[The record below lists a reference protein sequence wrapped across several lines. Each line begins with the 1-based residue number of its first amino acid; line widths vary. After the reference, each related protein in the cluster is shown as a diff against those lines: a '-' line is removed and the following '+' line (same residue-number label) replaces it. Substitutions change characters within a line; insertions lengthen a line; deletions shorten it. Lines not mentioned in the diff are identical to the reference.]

1 MPVSKEILQDINL
14 NNFIVLDLETTGLDP
29 ANDKIIEIG
38 AIRFINGEEESTF
51 EKMINPQMPIPDFIT
66 KLTGIKDEDVKN
78 APTIDNELKKLLDF
92 IGDSFILG
100 HQVNF
105 DAAYIEYLLRLDE
118 KDFTNWENEN
128 QRFKYLK
135 NKRLDTLFLSRIFLP
150 FLPRMNLSTVA
161 AHFNIDL
168 ENAHRAIDDAR
179 ATGLIFLHLIEKA
192 VSTDNQVLQRIIRLL
207 YKNNNRV
214 KYFFQPILD
223 YKIKNNVK
231 VLSANVTEDIS
242 FVNQYYNIIGEA
254 DYKLGPVDEDVRVEA
269 IDENK
274 IINFFAKNGNLTKV
288 LENFETRGQQQ
299 EMAKAIAGSFNN
311 SEFSIV
317 EAATGTGKSMAYL
330 MPAVEWAVKNRQA
343 RERVIISTN
352 TKNLQ
357 EQLFF
362 KDIPSVFAIAEE
374 KFKAVLLKGKS
385 NYLCL
390 DKWKSTL
397 TDMNQRLSAQERSRI
412 LPLMSWV
419 EQTQTGDISE
429 NAGFQINQNW
439 GLWNKLI
446 AENNYC
452 PGRQCKFYNECFL
465 IRARNNARAADLVIV
480 NHSLLFS
487 DLVTENSILGEYNNL
502 IIDEAHNI
510 EKTAAEYLGI
520 RFNWWSFRNVYHHL
534 YEQEPKKTGALV
546 QLEFRLYQSNLDSSI
561 KGLMQKRITRL
572 QTESIGLKNIVQQFF
587 AELNAGLKV
596 KNQSNTNNTSET
608 KIRYFK
614 NFKSFKDIQEIIDDV
629 QSSLKGCIKK
639 LSDLLDA
646 FTDLKTDSFEFQDQI
661 HRELISIETDLDML
675 FNSFEFCIN
684 ADQDKH
690 VYWLEMPLHEKRVDI
705 TFNAVPLNVAELL
718 KTNLYDRLNVAIF
731 TSATLAVD
739 NEFSYFMNRV
749 GLNLLKDKTV
759 NTLKLHSPF
768 DLENQVLFG
777 ISDYLDDPRNERFT
791 IQLQDTIKDIHDHH
805 PTGMLTLFTN
815 YSMLNMLFN
824 QLKSHFEGK
833 HVLLLAQGKSGSRTN
848 IINQFREY
856 KESVLFGTDSF
867 WEGIDVPG
875 DALEI
880 LLITKLPFDVPTEP
894 LIAARMEEIK
904 KSGGNPFFEYSVP
917 EAIIK
922 FRQGF
927 GRLIRHKNDFGAVIV
942 CDNRLSRMQYG
953 QQFLNSLPVEAK
965 IFRDKDTMLMDLESW
980 FSNINKN

>member
-1 MPVSKEILQDINL
+1 MPISKEILQDINL
-14 NNFIVLDLETTGLDP
+14 DNFIVLDLETTGLDP
-29 ANDKIIEIG
+29 AKDRIIEIG
-38 AIRFINGEEESTF
+38 AIRYINGEEEEIF
-51 EKMINPQMPIPDFIT
+51 EEMINPQIPIPDFIT
-66 KLTGIKDEDVKN
+66 KLTGISDDDVKN
-78 APTIDNELKKLLDF
+78 APTIDERFGRLLEF
-92 IGDSFILG
+92 IDDSLILG

-105 DAAYIEYLLRLDE
+105 DASFIEYLLRKSE
-118 KDFTNWENEN
+118 EDFTNWEKDT
-128 QRFKYLK
+128 QRFKYMK

-150 FLPRMNLSTVA
+150 FLPRMNLGVVA

-168 ENAHRAIDDAR
+168 ENAHRALDDSR
-179 ATGLIFLHLIEKA
+179 ATGLIFFHLIEKA
-192 VSTDNQVLQRIIRLL
+192 IATDNQVLEKIMRLL
-207 YKNNNRV
+207 YRNNNRV

-223 YKIKNNVK
+223 YKIKNNIK
-231 VLSANVTEDIS
+231 VSTANITEDIS
-242 FVNQYYNIIGEA
+242 FVNQFYNIIGEG
-254 DYKLGPVDEDVRVEA
+254 DYKLESVDEDVRIEP
-269 IDENK
+269 IDEND
-274 IINFFAKNGNLTKV
+274 IVDSLAGNSRLTKV
-288 LENFETRGQQQ
+288 LENFENREQQQ
-299 EMAKAIAGSFNN
+299 EMGKNIAQAFNN
-311 SEFSIV
+311 SEFLIV

-330 MPAVEWAVKNRQA
+330 MPAIEWAVKNRQA

-362 KDIPSVFAIAEE
+362 KDIPSAFAVANK

-397 TDMNQRLSAQERSRI
+397 TDMNQRLSATERNRI
-412 LPLMSWV
+412 LPLMTWV
-419 EQTQTGDISE
+419 EQTQTGDIAE

-452 PGRQCKFYNECFL
+452 PGRQCKFYNECYL
-465 IRARNNARAADLVIV
+465 IKARNNARAADVVIV

-487 DLVTENSILGEYNNL
+487 DLVAENSILGEYNNL

-510 EKTAAEYLGI
+510 EKTAAEYLGV
-520 RFNWWSFRNVYHHL
+520 RFNWWSFRNVYHNL

-546 QLEFRLYQSNLDSSI
+546 QLEYRLNKSSLDSNIISM
-561 KGLMQKRITRL
+561 LQKRITRL
-572 QTESIGLKNIVQQFF
+572 ETESIGLKNIAQQFF
-587 AELNAGLKV
+587 AELNAGLKE
-596 KNQSNTNNTSET
+596 KFKSNSSNNAET
-608 KIRYFK
+608 KLRYFK
-614 NFKSFKDIQEIIDDV
+614 NFKNFKDIQEIIDDTR
-629 QSSLKGCIKK
+629 SSLKGCIKK
-639 LSDLLDA
+639 LSDLLEA
-646 FTDLKTDSFEFQDQI
+646 FTDLKTESFEFQDQI
-661 HRELISIETDLDML
+661 HRELISIETDLAAL
-675 FNSFEFCIN
+675 FNAFEFCIN

-690 VYWLEMPLHEKRVDI
+690 VYWLEMPLREQRIDV

-718 KTNLYDRLNVAIF
+718 KMNLYDRLNAAVF

-739 NEFSYFMNRV
+739 NQFTYFMNRV
-749 GLNLLKDKTV
+749 GLNLLKHKAV
-759 NTLKLHSPF
+759 NTLKLQSPF
-768 DLENQVLFG
+768 DLENQILLGVPDF
-777 ISDYLDDPRNERFT
+777 LDDPRNERFT
-791 IQLQDTIKDIHDHH
+791 DQLQDMIKEIHDYH
-805 PTGMLTLFTN
+805 PTGMLTLFTS
-815 YSMLNMLFN
+815 YSMLNMLYN

-875 DALEI
+875 GALEI

-927 GRLIRHKNDFGAVIV
+927 GRLIRHKNDFGAIIV

-953 QQFLNSLPVEAK
+953 KQFLNSLPVEAK
-965 IFRDKDTMLMDLESW
+965 IFNDKDTMLSELKSW
-980 FSNINKN
+980 FSNTTKN

>member
-1 MPVSKEILQDINL
+1 MPISKEILQDINL
-14 NNFIVLDLETTGLDP
+14 DDFIVLDLETTGLDP
-29 ANDKIIEIG
+29 AKDKIIEIG
-38 AIRFINGEEESTF
+38 AIRFVDGKEEESF
-51 EKMINPQMPIPDFIT
+51 EEMINPQIPIPDFIT
-66 KLTGIKDEDVKN
+66 KLTGISDKDVKS
-78 APTIDNELKKLLDF
+78 APTIDKKLGELIDFLD
-92 IGDSFILG
+92 DSIILG

-105 DAAYIEYLLRLDE
+105 DAAFIEYLLRVE
-118 KDFTNWENEN
+118 EEDFRNWENDST
-128 QRFKYLK
+128 RFKYFK
-135 NKRLDTLFLSRIFLP
+135 NKRLDTLFFSRIFLP
-150 FLPRMNLSTVA
+150 FLPRMNLGTVA
-161 AHFNIDL
+161 AHYKIDL
-168 ENAHRAIDDAR
+168 ENAHRATDDAR
-179 ATGLIFLHLIEKA
+179 ATGFIFLHLIEKA
-192 VSTDNQVLQRIIRLL
+192 IATDNQVLQKMSRLL
-207 YKNNNRV
+207 FKNNNRV

-223 YKIKNNVK
+223 YKIKHNIK
-231 VLSANVTEDIS
+231 VSTANITEDVS
-242 FVNQYYNIIGEA
+242 FVNQFYNIIGEG
-254 DYKLGPVDEDVRVEA
+254 DYKLESVNEEVRIEP
-269 IDENK
+269 IDENEIVDSLTVSGK
-274 IINFFAKNGNLTKV
+274 LTKV
-288 LENFETRGQQQ
+288 LENFENREQQK
-299 EMAKAIAGSFNN
+299 EMGKQIAHTFNN
-311 SEFSIV
+311 SEFLIV

-362 KDIPSVFAIAEE
+362 KDIPSVFAVADR

-397 TDMNQRLSAQERSRI
+397 TDINQRLSAQERNRI
-412 LPLMSWV
+412 LPLMTWA
-419 EQTQTGDISE
+419 EQTQTGDIAE

-439 GLWNKLI
+439 GLWSKLI

-465 IRARNNARAADLVIV
+465 IKARNNARAADIVIV

-520 RFNWWSFRNVYHHL
+520 RFNWWSFRNVYHNL
-534 YEQEPKKTGALV
+534 YEQEPKKTGTLV
-546 QLEFRLYQSNLDSSI
+546 QLDYRLSQSSLDSNI
-561 KGLMQKRITRL
+561 IGMIQKRIIRL
-572 QTESIGLKNIVQQFF
+572 QTESIGLKNASQQFF
-587 AELNAGLKV
+587 AELNANLKEKL
-596 KNQSNTNNTSET
+596 KNDSNNNAET

-614 NFKSFKDIQEIIDDV
+614 NFKNFKDISEIIDEV
-629 QSSLKGCIKK
+629 RLSLKGCINK

-661 HRELISIETDLDML
+661 HRELISLETDLEIL
-675 FNSFEFCIN
+675 FNAFEFCIN
-684 ADQDKH
+684 ADQAKH
-690 VYWLEMPLHEKRVDI
+690 VYWLEMPSREQRIDV
-705 TFNAVPLNVAELL
+705 TFNAVPLNIAELL
-718 KTNLYDRLNVAIF
+718 KINLYDRLNAAIF

-739 NEFSYFMNRV
+739 NEFSYFKNRV
-749 GLNLLKDKTV
+749 GLNLLKDKPV
-759 NTLKLHSPF
+759 NTIKLQSPF
-768 DLENQVLFG
+768 DLENQILLG
-777 ISDYLDDPRNERFT
+777 IPDYLDDPRNDRFLE
-791 IQLQDTIKDIHDHH
+791 QLQDTIKEIHDHH
-805 PTGMLTLFTN
+805 PTGMLTLFTS
-815 YSMLNMLFN
+815 YSMLNTSYN
-824 QLKSHFEGK
+824 QLKTHFEGK

-875 DALEI
+875 GALEI

-927 GRLIRHKNDFGAVIV
+927 GRLIRHKNDFGVVIV

-965 IFRDKDTMLMDLESW
+965 IFKDKETMYSELESW
-980 FSNINKN
+980 FSNSINN

>member
-1 MPVSKEILQDINL
+1 MHNSKELLQDINL
-14 NNFIVLDLETTGLDP
+14 DDFIVLDLETTGLDP

-38 AIRFINGEEESTF
+38 AIRFKDGEEEETF
-51 EKMINPQMPIPDFIT
+51 EQMINPEIPIPDFIT
-66 KLTGIKDEDVKN
+66 KLTGIKDDDVKS
-78 APTIDNELKKLLDF
+78 APKIDKEIVNLLDF
-92 IGDSFILG
+92 IDDSIILG

-105 DAAYIEYLLRLDE
+105 DAAFVEYLLRKSE
-118 KDFTNWENEN
+118 QDFTNWEKESN
-128 QRFKYLK
+128 RFKYLK

-150 FLPRMNLSTVA
+150 FLPRMNLGTVA

-168 ENAHRAIDDAR
+168 ENAHRAVDDAR
-179 ATGLIFLHLIEKA
+179 ATGQVFLHLIDKA
-192 VSTDNQVLQRIIRLL
+192 IATDNQVLQRISRLL
-207 YKNNNRV
+207 FKNNNRV
-214 KYFFQPILD
+214 KYFFRPILD
-223 YKIKNNVK
+223 YKIKNNIK
-231 VLSANVTEDIS
+231 VSSANITEDIS
-242 FVNQYYNIIGEA
+242 FVNQFYNIIGEG
-254 DYKLGPVDEDVRVEA
+254 DYKLDSVDDEVQIEP
-269 IDENK
+269 IDANEIVNALAENGK
-274 IINFFAKNGNLTKV
+274 LTNV
-288 LENFETRGQQQ
+288 LENFEIRDQQQ
-299 EMAKAIAGSFNN
+299 EMGKQIAHTFNN
-311 SEFSIV
+311 SEFLIV

-330 MPAVEWAVKNRQA
+330 IPAIEWAVKNRQA
-343 RERVIISTN
+343 RERIIISTN

-362 KDIPSVFAIAEE
+362 KDIPTVFAIADK

-397 TDMNQRLSAQERSRI
+397 TDMNQRLSGHERNRI
-412 LPLMSWV
+412 LPLMAWV
-419 EQTQTGDISE
+419 EQTQTGDIAE

-439 GLWNKLI
+439 GLWSKLI

-465 IRARNNARAADLVIV
+465 IKARNNARTADIVIV

-520 RFNWWSFRNVYHHL
+520 RFNWWSFRNVYHNL
-534 YEQEPKKTGALV
+534 YEQEPKKAGALV
-546 QLEFRLYQSNLDSSI
+546 QLEFRLSQSSLDSNI
-561 KGLMQKRITRL
+561 IGIMQKRISRL

-587 AELNAGLKV
+587 AELNANLKN
-596 KNQSNTNNTSET
+596 KNNSNNNSES

-614 NFKSFKDIQEIIDDV
+614 NFRNFRDIQEIIDEV
-629 QSSLKGCIKK
+629 KSSLKGCTNK

-646 FTDLKTDSFEFQDQI
+646 FIDLKSDSFEFQDQI
-661 HRELISIETDLDML
+661 HRELISIETDLEML
-675 FNSFEFCIN
+675 SNAFEFCIN
-684 ADQDKH
+684 ADQEKH
-690 VYWLEMPLHEKRVDI
+690 VYWLEMPMRDQRIDV
-705 TFNAVPLNVAELL
+705 TFNAVPLNIAELL
-718 KTNLYDRLNVAIF
+718 KINLYDRLNSAIF

-739 NEFSYFMNRV
+739 NQFSYFMHRV
-749 GLNLLKDKTV
+749 GLNLLNDKPV
-759 NTLKLHSPF
+759 NTIKLQSPF
-768 DLENQVLFG
+768 DLENQILLGVPGF
-777 ISDYLDDPRNERFT
+777 LDDPRNERFSN
-791 IQLQDTIKDIHDHH
+791 QLQEIIKEIHDHH
-805 PTGMLTLFTN
+805 PTGMLTLFTS
-815 YSMLNMLFN
+815 YSMLNMLYD
-824 QLKSHFEGK
+824 QLKSHFESK

-848 IINQFREY
+848 IINQFRDY

-965 IFRDKDTMLMDLESW
+965 IFKNKDTMYAELKSW
-980 FSNINKN
+980 FSNSLKN

>member
-1 MPVSKEILQDINL
+1 M
-14 NNFIVLDLETTGLDP
+14 LDLETTGLDP
-29 ANDKIIEIG
+29 AKDKIIEIG
-38 AIRFINGEEESTF
+38 AIRFVNGEEEETF
-51 EKMINPQMPIPDFIT
+51 EEMINPQMPIPDFIT
-66 KLTGIKDEDVKN
+66 KLTGITDDDVKA
-78 APTIDNELKKLLDF
+78 APTIDKKLGRLLEF
-92 IGDSFILG
+92 IDDSLIIG

-105 DAAYIEYLLRLDE
+105 DASFIEYLLRVDE
-118 KDFTNWENEN
+118 EDFVNWEKET
-128 QRFKYLK
+128 QRFKYMR

-150 FLPRMNLSTVA
+150 FLPRMKLGVVA
-161 AHFNIDL
+161 KHFNIDL
-168 ENAHRAIDDAR
+168 ENAHRALDDSR

-192 VSTDNQVLQRIIRLL
+192 IATDNQVLQKIMRLL
-207 YKNNNRV
+207 YRNNNRV

-223 YKIKNNVK
+223 YKIKNNIK
-231 VLSANVTEDIS
+231 VSTANITEDVS
-242 FVNQYYNIIGEA
+242 FVNQFFNIIGEG
-254 DYKLGPVDEDVRVEA
+254 DYKLESVDEDVRIEP
-269 IDENK
+269 IDEND
-274 IINFFAKNGNLTKV
+274 IANSLAGNGSLTKV
-288 LENFETRGQQQ
+288 LDNFENREQQQ
-299 EMAKAIAGSFNN
+299 EMGKYIAQAFNN
-311 SEFSIV
+311 SEFLIV

-343 RERVIISTN
+343 KERVIISTN

-362 KDIPSVFAIAEE
+362 KDIPSVFAVANQ

-397 TDMNQRLSAQERSRI
+397 TDMDQRLSPPERNRI
-412 LPLMSWV
+412 LPLMTWV
-419 EQTQTGDISE
+419 EQTQTGDIAE

-465 IRARNNARAADLVIV
+465 IKARNNAKAADVVIV

-487 DLVTENSILGEYNNL
+487 DLVSENSILGEYNNL

-510 EKTAAEYLGI
+510 EKTAAEYLGV
-520 RFNWWSFRNVYHHL
+520 RFNWWSFRNVYHNL
-534 YEQEPKKTGALV
+534 YEQKPKKTGTLV
-546 QLEFRLYQSNLDSSI
+546 QLEYRLNKSNLDSNI
-561 KGLMQKRITRL
+561 KSMLQKRISRL
-572 QTESIGLKNIVQQFF
+572 ETESSGLKNIAQQFF
-587 AELNAGLKV
+587 AELNAGLKE
-596 KNQSNTNNTSET
+596 KFKSSSNNNIES
-608 KIRYFK
+608 KFRYFK
-614 NFKSFKDIQEIIDDV
+614 NFKNFRDIQEIIDDTR
-629 QSSLKGCIKK
+629 SSLKGCIKK
-639 LSDLLDA
+639 LSDLLET
-646 FTDLKTDSFEFQDQI
+646 FTDLKTESFEFQDQI
-661 HRELISIETDLDML
+661 HRELISIESDLEML
-675 FNSFEFCIN
+675 FSAFEFCIK
-684 ADQDKH
+684 ADQEKH
-690 VYWLEMPLHEKRVDI
+690 VYWLEMPLHQQRIDV

-718 KTNLYDRLNVAIF
+718 KINLYDRLNAAVF

-739 NEFSYFMNRV
+739 NQFSYFMNRV
-749 GLNLLKDKTV
+749 GLNLLNDKAV
-759 NTLKLHSPF
+759 NTLKLQSPF
-768 DLENQVLFG
+768 DLENQILLGVPDF
-777 ISDYLDDPRNERFT
+777 LDDPRNERFSD
-791 IQLQDTIKDIHDHH
+791 QLQDTIKEIHDHH
-805 PTGMLTLFTN
+805 PTGMLTLFTS
-815 YSMLNMLFN
+815 YSMLNMLYN

-875 DALEI
+875 GALEI

-927 GRLIRHKNDFGAVIV
+927 GRLIRHKNDYGAVIV

-953 QQFLNSLPVEAK
+953 QQFLNSLPVDAK
-965 IFRDKDTMLMDLESW
+965 IFKDKDTMLSELESW
-980 FSNINKN
+980 FSNTNKN